1 MEGAYCGHVGIIDDE
16 ATVWIE
22 RGAEGFIAYNRGER
36 SLVLSKG
43 QLMSFSGY
51 EVKWLFRLGR
61 SLEIYRDSIIS
72 KLLPGFSW
80 PMILNSELDIC
91 LEHFR
96 L

>member
-1 MEGAYCGHVGIIDDE
+1 MVKAWGH
-16 ATVWIE
+16 
-22 RGAEGFIAYNRGER
+22 GFY
-36 SLVLSKG
+36 SLQPRRAVCTCFEG
-43 QLMSFSGY
+43 QLMTFSGY
-51 EVKWLFRLGR
+51 ELKWLFRLGR
-61 SLEIYRDSIIS
+61 SLEIYSDSIIS